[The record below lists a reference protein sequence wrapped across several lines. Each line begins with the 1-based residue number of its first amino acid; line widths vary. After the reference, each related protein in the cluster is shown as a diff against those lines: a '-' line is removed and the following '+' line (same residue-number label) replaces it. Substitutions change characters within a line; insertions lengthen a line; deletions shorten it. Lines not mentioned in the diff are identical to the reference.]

1 MKCSGALALCAIP
14 CLTGLLATPSLAQTT
29 IGGGTCS
36 SATLNGTYAVSMTG
50 RQLTSAGKF
59 TNVMQAN
66 GSATFDGQSK
76 VSFTMTQSTLQT
88 TGTPLNWSGT
98 YSVQANCAS
107 QMTISSGGSAT
118 FNLAIYSGGWNIL
131 FTGSDST
138 YSYSGSADN
147 QPATGCS
154 TSSLAGV
161 YVFSGTGYY
170 LTSGSVSA
178 PLAVNGL
185 LQFDGQGNLTIN
197 LTVNVGGNS
206 TIQKSSGTYSLS
218 SNCLGSA
225 TASEPAGTLMTS
237 ASVYGLTAGSPSDAY
252 LEIAINGN
260 FMASGSMHLAYGQPS
275 STAMLLAPQGIRDAA
290 VAEEK
295 L

>member
-1 MKCSGALALCAIP
+1 MRRSYTPALFTISC
-14 CLTGLLATPSLAQTT
+14 LLAVPLLAQPQ
-29 IGGGTCS
+29 IGGGTCNS
-36 SATLNGTYAVSMTG
+36 TTLNGTYQLLLAGRQVTATGAVSKVLQATG
-50 RQLTSAGKF
+50 A
-59 TNVMQAN
+59 
-66 GSATFDGQSK
+66 ATFDGQSK
-76 VSFTMTQSTLQT
+76 VTFAMTQSTLQT

-118 FNLAIYSGGWNIL
+118 FNLAIYSGGADIL

-138 YSYSGSADN
+138 YSYSGGADN

-154 TSSLAGV
+154 TAALSGV

-178 PLAVNGL
+178 PLAVTGL
-185 LQFDGQGNLTIN
+185 LQFDGQGNLTTN
-197 LTVNVGGNS
+197 LTINTGGNS
-206 TIQKSSGTYSLS
+206 TVQKTTGTYSLS
-218 SNCLGSA
+218 SNCLASA
-225 TASEPAGTLMTS
+225 TASAASGTLMGS
-237 ASVYGLTAGSPSDAY
+237 LSVYNLTAGSPSDAY

-260 FMASGSMHLAYGQPS
+260 FMASGSMHLVYGQPS
-275 STAMLLAPQGIRDAA
+275 PTAMLLDQKGNQAS
-290 VAEEK
+290 VEEAK